1 MTRTPTRRLAEV
13 AKKVGVSEATVSRV
27 LNGKAGVSDATR
39 EAVLS
44 ALDVLGYERP
54 TQLRGER
61 ARLVGLVLPELQNPV
76 FPALA
81 EVIGGALAQRGF
93 TPVLCTRSAGGLSEA
108 DYVGMLLEQQVSGV
122 VFTGGHFAELAAPHD
137 HYRLLHSRGIP
148 VVLLNAAPQIDNM
161 DFPCVSTDDM
171 TAAAQAFRH
180 LASLG
185 HQRIGLVVGP
195 EDHVPSRRK
204 LAAFTE
210 HAQRAGLEVA
220 PVEHA
225 LFSLEGGQAATTRL
239 LRHGVTGVVCGSDVL
254 ALGAIRA
261 VRRAGLSVPG
271 DVSVVGYDDSAFMN
285 CTDPP
290 LTTVRQPIESMGK
303 AAVALL
309 VNQMEGMAVYPEEL
323 LFEPELVV
331 RGSTGPAPATAPSAD
346 VPSAATAPS
355 VASVP
360 SVAVRPVAQPP
371 ARPVSCRRPIS
382 RCYPSSHRRP
392 VRCGRPAPGQ
402 LARRQLGAR
411 RQSCPRQPRGAGA
424 GLTATPPRSDVV
436 VTTASF

>member
-1 MTRTPTRRLAEV
+1 MSYCCGMTRTPARRLAEV
-13 AKKVGVSEATVSRV
+13 AQKVGVSEATVSRV
-27 LNGKAGVSDATR
+27 LNGKAGVSESTR
-39 EAVLS
+39 EAVLT

-61 ARLVGLVLPELQNPV
+61 ARLIGLVLPELQNPI

-93 TPVLCTRSAGGLSEA
+93 TPVLCTRTAGGLSEA
-108 DYVGMLLEQQVSGV
+108 DYVDMLLDQHASGV
-122 VFTGGHFAELAAPHD
+122 VFAGGHYAELAAPHD

-148 VVLLNAAPQIDNM
+148 VVLVNAAIDNL
-161 DFPCVSTDDM
+161 DFPCVSTDDV
-171 TAAAQAFRH
+171 TAAAQSFRH

-185 HQRIGLVVGP
+185 HERIGLVLGP
-195 EDHVPSRRK
+195 EDHMPSRRK
-204 LAAFTE
+204 LIAFRGHVQAAGFT
-210 HAQRAGLEVA
+210 VA

-225 LFSLEGGQAATTRL
+225 LFSLEGGQAATTRM
-239 LRHGVTGVVCGSDVL
+239 LRQGVTGVICASDVL

-271 DVSVVGYDDSAFMN
+271 DVSVVGFDDSGWLN

-309 VNQMEGMAVYPEEL
+309 VNQMESVSMPHEEL

-331 RGSTGPAPATAPSAD
+331 RGSTGPAPVQLTAP
-346 VPSAATAPS
+346 VS
-355 VASVP
+355 VA
-360 SVAVRPVAQPP
+360 
-371 ARPVSCRRPIS
+371 
-382 RCYPSSHRRP
+382 
-392 VRCGRPAPGQ
+392 
-402 LARRQLGAR
+402 
-411 RQSCPRQPRGAGA
+411 
-424 GLTATPPRSDVV
+424 
-436 VTTASF
+436 AS